1 MRLVRLGT
9 GVPEGLLEETVERA
23 AAAVAADGEV
33 DLAAA
38 LALGRD
44 LGGRLG
50 PDDPTRLTTRW
61 SVLATLGAVDLTV
74 ARAVEPHLDALAIL
88 HEAGGDGGVDA
99 VDDEASWGVYAA
111 EGPQQRLEA
120 EQTAQGWRLTGVKP
134 WCSLGRTVDRAL
146 LTAWVGDERALFA
159 VRLDDPGVRPID
171 GPPWVARGLAQ
182 VDSSG
187 LRLDA
192 VAAEPVGGPG
202 WYLVRPG
209 FWRGGIGVAAV
220 WYGATVAL
228 ARRLAQAA
236 GRREPDQV
244 ALLLL
249 GRVDSRLV
257 AARAVLED
265 TARRA
270 AAGAAPD
277 ETLDGALLALRA
289 RQAVADAV
297 EDVVALVGRGLGP
310 GPLTTEE
317 DHARRVADLQVYVRQ
332 HHGERDL
339 ARQGERVL
347 AGTGW

>member
-9 GVPEGLLEETVERA
+9 GVPTELLEEVAGRA
-23 AAAVAADGEV
+23 AGAVGADGTV
-33 DLAAA
+33 DLAV
-38 LALGRD
+38 ALGLARD
-44 LGGRLG
+44 LGTRLG
-50 PDDPTRLTTRW
+50 TDDPARLAARW

-88 HEAGGDGGVDA
+88 HEAGVAGDGTGPDA
-99 VDDEASWGVYAA
+99 TWGVYAA
-111 EGPQQRLEA
+111 EGPQRLDA
-120 EQTAQGWRLTGVKP
+120 VPTPQGWRLTGVKP
-134 WCSLGRTVDRAL
+134 WCSLARTVDRAL
-146 LTAWVGDERALFA
+146 VTAWVGDERGLFS
-159 VRLDDPGVRPID
+159 VRLDDPGVRPLD
-171 GPPWVARGLAQ
+171 GPVWVSRGLAQ
-182 VDSSG
+182 VDSAG
-187 LRLDA
+187 LRLDD

-220 WYGATVAL
+220 WYGAAVAV
-228 ARRLAQAA
+228 ARRLAAA
-236 GRREPDQV
+236 AARREPDQV

-257 AARAVLED
+257 AARAVLDD
-265 TARRA
+265 TLRRA
-270 AAGAAPD
+270 AGPD
-277 ETLDGALLALRA
+277 EESGAVDGALLALRA

-310 GPLTTEE
+310 APLTTEE
-317 DHARRVADLQVYVRQ
+317 EHARRVADLQVYVRQ